1 MCSPVSTL
9 IPLVIAC
16 SLFLPAFSETC
27 GREASQTD
35 TQDVKACVSE
45 SSEEQD
51 DSAHLLMK
59 KRVHVD
65 RVIEGDSSQSNPI
78 LQGNGSPILPWST
91 GHVSHF
97 VKSVLQVYSSS
108 NSSDASTT
116 GLIRKH
122 NIWFFILISFL
133 LLCILPMCILFRDSS
148 AILVSEED
156 KALESHHRADGRP
169 RHSPDRPVQRQ
180 SPSMLRSPQYVQAA
194 YSTTDTSLHPA
205 APSSSTFPSPR
216 PRSHISPRGTQPV
229 MASSQA
235 SAPTMTGPVQ
245 SMPGSSSEIVHFEDI
260 PSPICPS
267 LTLPVCES
275 RFAISMSEIHA
286 LTDGMGTM
294 NIDGGLSGNILLKA
308 RVCRDGSGQ
317 RVEITTPEANA
328 LPRASI
334 GYSQTKNL
342 LDIRGLRGEY
352 YGLLEIRSN
361 GPCIV
366 TRQGNQLMKIDGDP
380 EELRLWITSARG
392 KPLASAECTQQ
403 LGGADYVDIRVN
415 PGMDTVLALALI
427 LAVLLFCPN

>member
-1 MCSPVSTL
+1 
-9 IPLVIAC
+9 
-16 SLFLPAFSETC
+16 
-27 GREASQTD
+27 
-35 TQDVKACVSE
+35 
-45 SSEEQD
+45 
-51 DSAHLLMK
+51 
-59 KRVHVD
+59 
-65 RVIEGDSSQSNPI
+65 
-78 LQGNGSPILPWST
+78 
-91 GHVSHF
+91 
-97 VKSVLQVYSSS
+97 
-108 NSSDASTT
+108 
-116 GLIRKH
+116 
-122 NIWFFILISFL
+122 
-133 LLCILPMCILFRDSS
+133 
-148 AILVSEED
+148 
-156 KALESHHRADGRP
+156 
-169 RHSPDRPVQRQ
+169 
-180 SPSMLRSPQYVQAA
+180 
-194 YSTTDTSLHPA
+194 
-205 APSSSTFPSPR
+205 
-216 PRSHISPRGTQPV
+216 
-229 MASSQA
+229 
-235 SAPTMTGPVQ
+235 
-245 SMPGSSSEIVHFEDI
+245 
-260 PSPICPS
+260 
-267 LTLPVCES
+267 
-275 RFAISMSEIHA
+275 
-286 LTDGMGTM
+286 MGTM